1 MFQAYKVVQ
10 FGAVVRV
17 PSPTNVTWVLFLV
30 PGSYV
35 GWVCCWFSSLL
46 RRFFSG
52 FFGFPPSAKTNIS
65 KFDLESVD
73 EKPLC
78 GDATARIQFV
88 YLIYLQFKW
97 TALCFSLVEN

>member
-35 GWVCCWFSSLL
+35 G
-46 RRFFSG
+46 
-52 FFGFPPSAKTNIS
+52 
-65 KFDLESVD
+65 
-73 EKPLC
+73 
-78 GDATARIQFV
+78 
-88 YLIYLQFKW
+88 
-97 TALCFSLVEN
+97 